1 MSKFVP
7 VADEVHRLQ
16 TGKDPEC
23 RLFQK
28 IAEKGHYAGRTRPTK
43 TRQGIYAAAPSGH
56 FLASI
61 NSNDPM
67 RVKAML
73 ERALVAW
80 KELPEADRYLEKPLS
95 DRSREIW
102 RADERK
108 RPEDGLVLR
117 VYSRDVD
124 RGENPTKDWRGQA
137 WNLDIAWLRAEDV
150 RGFLPSETLD
160 AGSSV
165 EVPQYLLVRLARC
178 HLVDNVRGQTPPY
191 AHADIRSIRLTST
204 VESASMETVTLG
216 LEGAFEIE
224 KEGNWSIDGH
234 RDLHR
239 PSEQRRGYT
248 GRLVGR
254 ATYDRA
260 SSRMTAF
267 EMVAL
272 GTRYGAT
279 QYNGRQDD
287 PSGPMAIAF
296 TLAGEDTADQVA
308 PALIWAYGW

>member
-165 EVPQYLLVRLARC
+165 DAASTTSACAARAQPI
-178 HLVDNVRGQTPPY
+178 NRWSSPSP
-191 AHADIRSIRLTST
+191 
-204 VESASMETVTLG
+204 
-216 LEGAFEIE
+216 GA
-224 KEGNWSIDGH
+224 K
-234 RDLHR
+234 R
-239 PSEQRRGYT
+239 
-248 GRLVGR
+248 GR
-254 ATYDRA
+254 APRMRCKRRPT
-260 SSRMTAF
+260 SSGSR
-267 EMVAL
+267 
-272 GTRYGAT
+272 
-279 QYNGRQDD
+279 
-287 PSGPMAIAF
+287 
-296 TLAGEDTADQVA
+296 
-308 PALIWAYGW
+308 